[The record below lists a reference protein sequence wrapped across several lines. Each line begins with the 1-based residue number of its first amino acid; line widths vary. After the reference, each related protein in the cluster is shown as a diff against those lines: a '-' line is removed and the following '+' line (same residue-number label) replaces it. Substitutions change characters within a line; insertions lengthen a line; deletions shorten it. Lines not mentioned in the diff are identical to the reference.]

1 MSRFLC
7 PGSWLLLFVA
17 AVLPGCS
24 CGGSSATECAGPDGE
39 CLEGS
44 VERGPTG
51 RWSSTAISADRL
63 VVSGYEETLGD
74 LVLIEV
80 DDDGEASYTVVDGL
94 PPDTLPTYDG
104 GYRDGVVQ
112 PGPNVGAYTSI
123 VLRDGHALIAY
134 QDLDAGSLKLAREDG
149 DGDWHVS
156 LVDDDDAGDAV
167 IGQYASLA
175 VGADGIPTIAY
186 LAVGLSD
193 GGDGQLSQ
201 LRYARAAS
209 SEPSSPD
216 DWTVE
221 VLGEQAIGPAPAFYD
236 LPQGVGLF
244 ASNLLLPDG
253 RAAVVFYDREG
264 GALRV
269 AEQQGGWDL
278 ATLDGGGDM
287 DRGAWADALV
297 DEAGT
302 VHIAY
307 QDAIGDQLLYT
318 TWDGGEAGSIEVVDD
333 GVRDGET
340 RTHPVGASA
349 SLFIDSSG
357 AISIAYQD
365 GATSDLVIA
374 RRASGSWTRDDLGSP
389 LLDGF
394 HVSAASREGRSA
406 VSSYQYD
413 QAAPPPGVL
422 EILLNP

>member
-1 MSRFLC
+1 MVGLFC
-7 PGSWLLLFVA
+7 LFVA
-17 AVLPGCS
+17 AMPACS
-24 CGGSSATECAGPDGE
+24 CGGGSTECAGADGE
-39 CLEGS
+39 CLEGE

-51 RWSSTAISADRL
+51 RWSATAIDGDRL
-63 VVSGYEETLGD
+63 VVSAYEENLGD

-80 DDDGEASYTVVDGL
+80 NGDGEASYTVVDGL

-123 VLRDGHALIAY
+123 VLREGRALIAY

-193 GGDGQLSQ
+193 GGDGQLTQ
-201 LRYARAAS
+201 LRYARAS
-209 SEPSSPD
+209 SAEPSSPA

-221 VLGEQAIGPAPAFYD
+221 TLDEEPIGPAPAFYD

-244 ASNLLLPDG
+244 ASNLMMPDG
-253 RAAVVFYDREG
+253 RAAVVYYNRERG
-264 GALRV
+264 SLRV
-269 AEQQGGWDL
+269 AEQQGGWD
-278 ATLDGGGDM
+278 ATRLDGGGDL

-302 VHIAY
+302 VHVAY

-318 TWDGGEAGSIEVVDD
+318 TWDGGEPGSIEVVDD
-333 GVRDGET
+333 GVRGGET

-349 SLFIDSSG
+349 SLFFDSSG
-357 AISIAYQD
+357 ALSIAYQD

-374 RRASGSWTRDDLGSP
+374 RRESGSWTRDDLGSP

-394 HVSAASREGRSA
+394 HISAASREGRSA

-422 EILLNP
+422 EILVNP